1 MLNSLKDVKLSQ
13 KFFYAF
19 GTVCLLCL
27 VLGIGDLVGI
37 LKVNSEVSDLAGNA
51 LPSIGVLGQVTYS
64 IAAIR
69 RTELLAANCQDAECL
84 QTFRSRYDKFLE
96 IYKTSEAKYETLA
109 SYPGER
115 EYLQTIRSNMD
126 TYLESSAKI
135 MALINAG
142 QKEEAEKLISDS
154 ALRKVYNAAADAS
167 VADMELNQ
175 KYGKADGERAIQ
187 SGHILVELSIV
198 LVVVVLAVC
207 LWIGYTLTKLIVP
220 PLENVTEALEK
231 IAHKDLTISVEAEGS
246 DEVGRLA
253 NALNE
258 TAVAMRQ
265 VMVTV
270 AQGSETLSAAAEELS
285 VRSTE
290 TSGNTQTQTS
300 KITQIAAAVQEMTA
314 TIGEIS
320 HNAVTAS
327 SASRKSAETANEG
340 GVVMQR
346 AASTMEQIAS
356 ATSSVSE
363 KMDSLARRSE
373 EIGKVVS
380 VIQEISEQT
389 NLLALNA
396 AIEAARAG
404 EHGRGFAVVAG
415 EVRRLAERTKGATE
429 EIAVTISAIQQET
442 RDTAEVMSQSN
453 STVQSG
459 LTETS
464 QAQSSLEAII
474 AASHEVE
481 HMIDLIAT
489 AASEQTAAS
498 NEISE
503 SAGHISQ
510 LAGENTNAS
519 EEIAMACQ
527 NLSTLANDLDGVI
540 RQFRLDD
547 NTQKGTQF
555 QSAFKKH
562 SPALTHGHRA

>member
-19 GTVCLLCL
+19 GSVCLLCL
-27 VLGIGDLVGI
+27 VLGVGDLVGI
-37 LKVNSEVSDLAGNA
+37 LKVNGEVNDIASNT
-51 LPSIGVLGQVTYS
+51 LPSIGQLGQVTYS

-84 QTFRSRYDKFLE
+84 QTFKSRYDKFLDL
-96 IYKTSEAKYETLA
+96 YKTSIAKYDSLA

-142 QKEEAEKLISDS
+142 QKEEAEKLIGDS

-167 VADMELNQ
+167 VADMALNL
-175 KYGKADGERAIQ
+175 KYGNEDGAHAIQ
-187 SGHILVELSIV
+187 SGHILVIISTILMI
-198 LVVVVLAVC
+198 VVLAVC
-207 LWIGYTLTKLIVP
+207 LWIGYTLTKMIVP

-246 DEVGRLA
+246 DELGRLA

-258 TAVAMRQ
+258 TAAAIRK
-265 VMVTV
+265 VMMTV
-270 AQGSETLSAAAEELS
+270 AQGSETLSSAAEELS

-300 KITQIAAAVQEMTA
+300 KINQIAAAVQEMTA

-320 HNAVTAS
+320 HNAMTAS
-327 SASRKSAETANEG
+327 TASRRSAETANEG

-346 AASTMEQIAS
+346 ASSTMEQIAT

-429 EIAVTISAIQQET
+429 EIAGTIRAIQQET

-453 STVQSG
+453 STVQTG

-474 AASHEVE
+474 SASREVE

-527 NLSTLANDLDGVI
+527 NLSSLANDLDGII
-540 RQFRLDD
+540 REFHLDEKM
-547 NTQKGTQF
+547 QKGALLSSAARKHS
-555 QSAFKKH
+555 SAF
-562 SPALTHGHRA
+562 AQGHRA